1 MIDQTGFLVA
11 PKSCEFIEDGKWIKL
26 KVRSGELIYPRPDN
40 LVTLGKTKF
49 EKDENVCIAYN
60 TTSPIYKLNG
70 LINLMKAKPSLGT
83 RYFEKETVLV
93 SDCYALEDGTLH
105 YTEDESGYIHVM
117 IGSKEYQYNP
127 LAMYYFPDGAQIN
140 KFDRI
145 CSGVVNM
152 THVVS
157 ELKNVND
164 VYLIFRKQMFT
175 LTDPDFIK
183 TNITSL
189 SGTQEEIIELLFT
202 GLTNV
207 KYDAK
212 THAVEEIEYNGT
224 GTSITGGQS
233 FYTALSFGYGS
244 KVVDRAIR
252 GDVNLDGDVIIKS
265 CPKVHKIKLKSI
277 ISMNYRKIYDNFI
290 ASRLNREVV
299 EGKYYEEHHIIPKCA
314 GGIDDKDNLILLTA
328 REHLFAHIILTE
340 VYPDNLKLKF
350 ALMAMCGFTNVGER
364 RFDLKFLKVV
374 STKFIAKIREES
386 NHAKRDSFYENGH
399 GPNFGKIFS
408 EEHRKHISEARLGK
422 FTGEDNPFFGKNHTE
437 ETKAKLSDIALK
449 RPKLMVIDSEGVV
462 LTVSEAMKK
471 YSALDCMVRYWANKS
486 HKFGIYWYKNKEKV
500 DPLNRY

>member
-1 MIDQTGFLVA
+1 MRSIITKKDGDLSTVTPDLIGKKFKDFTDGAAIGLSFATSFTENVTQSSLGLKHGGHERVIDQTGYLVA
-11 PKSCEFIEDGKWIKL
+11 PKPCEFIEDGKWIKL
-26 KVRSGELIYPRPDN
+26 KVRGGELVYPRPDN

-93 SDCYALEDGTLH
+93 SDCYALEDGILH

-145 CSGVVNM
+145 CNGVVNM

-212 THAVEEIEYNGT
+212 TQAVDEIEYNGT

-244 KVVDRAIR
+244 KVIDRAIR
-252 GDVNLDGDVIIKS
+252 GDVNLDGDV
-265 CPKVHKIKLKSI
+265 
-277 ISMNYRKIYDNFI
+277 M
-290 ASRLNREVV
+290 
-299 EGKYYEEHHIIPKCA
+299 
-314 GGIDDKDNLILLTA
+314 
-328 REHLFAHIILTE
+328 TE
-340 VYPDNLKLKF
+340 VILGL
-350 ALMAMCGFTNVGER
+350 LMT
-364 RFDLKFLKVV
+364 DTL
-374 STKFIAKIREES
+374 
-386 NHAKRDSFYENGH
+386 D
-399 GPNFGKIFS
+399 
-408 EEHRKHISEARLGK
+408 
-422 FTGEDNPFFGKNHTE
+422 
-437 ETKAKLSDIALK
+437 
-449 RPKLMVIDSEGVV
+449 
-462 LTVSEAMKK
+462 KK
-471 YSALDCMVRYWANKS
+471 
-486 HKFGIYWYKNKEKV
+486 
-500 DPLNRY
+500 

>member
-26 KVRSGELIYPRPDN
+26 KVRGGELIYPRPDN

-70 LINLMKAKPSLGT
+70 LINLMKAKASLGT
-83 RYFEKETVLV
+83 RYFEKETVLM

-212 THAVEEIEYNGT
+212 TQAVDEIEYNGT

-244 KVVDRAIR
+244 KVIDRAIR

-265 CPKVHKIKLKSI
+265 CPRYRNLENTDCWKRYRIKSAVRLISYSTTMYVKNDIVCSYIKI
-277 ISMNYRKIYDNFI
+277 
-290 ASRLNREVV
+290 
-299 EGKYYEEHHIIPKCA
+299 
-314 GGIDDKDNLILLTA
+314 
-328 REHLFAHIILTE
+328 
-340 VYPDNLKLKF
+340 
-350 ALMAMCGFTNVGER
+350 
-364 RFDLKFLKVV
+364 
-374 STKFIAKIREES
+374 
-386 NHAKRDSFYENGH
+386 
-399 GPNFGKIFS
+399 
-408 EEHRKHISEARLGK
+408 
-422 FTGEDNPFFGKNHTE
+422 
-437 ETKAKLSDIALK
+437 
-449 RPKLMVIDSEGVV
+449 
-462 LTVSEAMKK
+462 
-471 YSALDCMVRYWANKS
+471 
-486 HKFGIYWYKNKEKV
+486 
-500 DPLNRY
+500 